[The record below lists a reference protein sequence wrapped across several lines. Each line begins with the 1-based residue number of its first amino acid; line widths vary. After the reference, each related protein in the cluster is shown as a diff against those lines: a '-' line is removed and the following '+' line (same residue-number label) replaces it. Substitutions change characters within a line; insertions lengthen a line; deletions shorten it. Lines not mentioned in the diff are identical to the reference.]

1 VSFVIDSVADD
12 PVANVDA
19 DAVTVLLMKSLTTF
33 WIDDIVRP
41 IAFFAIC
48 GY

>member
-1 VSFVIDSVADD
+1 
-12 PVANVDA
+12 
-19 DAVTVLLMKSLTTF
+19 LLMKSLTTF